1 MTTVP
6 FVFFSS
12 STRLFAIVLA
22 NFWKHDEQ
30 REMSTSGSQKPQR
43 MWTFGLREPRQS
55 LFHVPYWVDEASV
68 KAQQDIDTIR
78 GRDAWVEPSAR
89 PMPRRGLFFGEGCHP
104 SEKDGVPGV
113 KP

>member
-6 FVFFSS
+6 FVFFSNA
-12 STRLFAIVLA
+12 TRLFAIVLA

-30 REMSTSGSQKPQR
+30 RETSTSGSQKPQR

-55 LFHVPYWVDEASV
+55 LLHVPYWVDEASV

-78 GRDAWVEPSAR
+78 GRDTRRRRTRASFVRHCNDSAALFRFSAIAPSR
-89 PMPRRGLFFGEGCHP
+89 T
-104 SEKDGVPGV
+104 
-113 KP
+113 